1 MKKIGLIV
9 AVELDS
15 VLNKY
20 GKPVSE
26 KRIDGF
32 NVLTYNIDNKAELY
46 VVHCGAGEISAASAT
61 QLCISKL
68 KCSMILNFGIVG
80 GLTNEM
86 SETKL
91 CVVEKIVHYDFDV
104 SADDKRFVPGQH
116 DGYPDAYIPATKSLI
131 DTALKIEPELK
142 KVIIASGD
150 KFIDTA
156 SKKRDLHNK
165 FNADICDMEA
175 AGIALTCDRTKIP
188 YLMIKCVSDGCNDDS
203 YNSFLEY
210 FTESA
215 EKCFDVMDKIIKK
228 IF

>member
-26 KRIDGF
+26 QNLDGF
-32 NVLTYNIDNKAELY
+32 NVLAYNIDNKAELF
-46 VVHCGAGEISAASAT
+46 VVHSGAGEISAAAAT
-61 QLCISKL
+61 QFCISKL
-68 KCSMILNFGIVG
+68 NCSMILNFGIVG
-80 GLTNEM
+80 GLTDEM
-86 SETKL
+86 TETKL

-116 DGYPDAYIPATKSLI
+116 DGYKDAYIPATKDLI
-131 DTALKIEPELK
+131 KAALKIEPNLK
-142 KVIIASGD
+142 KVVIASGD
-150 KFIDTA
+150 KFVDTA
-156 SKKRDLHNK
+156 SKKRDLHTRFK
-165 FNADICDMEA
+165 ADICDMEA
-175 AGIALTCDRTKIP
+175 AGIALTCDRSKIP
-188 YLMIKCVSDGCNDDS
+188 YLMIKCVSDGCKDDS

-215 EKCFDVMDKIIKK
+215 TICFDVMDKIIKK

>member
-20 GKPVSE
+20 GKPVKEE
-26 KRIDGF
+26 KIDGY
-32 NVLTYNIDNKAELY
+32 NVLKYVVEKKAELF
-46 VVHCGAGEISAASAT
+46 VVHCGAGEISAAAAT
-61 QLCISKL
+61 QFCISKL
-68 KCSMILNFGIVG
+68 MCSMILNFGIVG
-80 GLTNEM
+80 GLTEEM
-86 SETKL
+86 SETKV
-91 CVVEKIVHYDFDV
+91 CIVEKIVHYDFDV

-116 DGYPDAYIPATKSLI
+116 DGYPDAYIPTTKLLLEK
-131 DTALKIEPELK
+131 ALKIEPNLK

-156 SKKRDLHNK
+156 AKKRDLHCK

-175 AGIALTCDRTKIP
+175 AGIALTCDRSKIP
-188 YLMIKCVSDGCNDDS
+188 YLMIKCVSDGCKDDS

-215 EKCFDVMDKIIKK
+215 TICFDVMDKIIKK